1 MNKLPTDVTPATV
14 KDAHE
19 LARHA
24 RQLSDAHQRANRD
37 SDPQDAKIAARGE
50 ELRRLAGQAS
60 ADFEFAKQQA
70 RVVAAAK
77 RHQQSVERDRNL
89 QERLRDEAQA
99 RRDAMPPAPA
109 SRRSPSR

>member
-1 MNKLPTDVTPATV
+1 MPASVTPATV

-19 LARHA
+19 LARRA
-24 RQLSDAHQRANRD
+24 RQLSDAHQRENRD
-37 SDPQDAKIAARGE
+37 GDPEDAKVAARGE

-89 QERLRDEAQA
+89 QARLREEAQA
-99 RRDAMPPAPA
+99 RRDAAPA
-109 SRRSPSR
+109 SPASSPRASR